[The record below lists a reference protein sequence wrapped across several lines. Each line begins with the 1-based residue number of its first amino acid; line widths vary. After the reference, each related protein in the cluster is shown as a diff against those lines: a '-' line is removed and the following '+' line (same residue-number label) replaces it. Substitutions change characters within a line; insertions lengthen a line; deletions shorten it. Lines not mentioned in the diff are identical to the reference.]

1 VRIEDHEKQAQL
13 IVGPYYEVLEPVIY
27 LSWLGGPRG
36 PPGQRQCQRMREP
49 DENPVLILTGAPGS
63 GKTTVA
69 RSLSAKSQRAVHLES
84 DQFFHFIQA
93 GYVEPWKPES
103 HEQNTAVM
111 RIVAQAAA
119 GYANAGYFT
128 IVEGIVIPRW
138 FLQPLRESLS
148 AAGHRV
154 AYAVLRTPLVV
165 CLERAGSRASNRL
178 SDAAVVERLWHD
190 FADLGPFET
199 HVIDSGAQA
208 ADATADALA
217 ERLQGDL
224 LL

>member
-1 VRIEDHEKQAQL
+1 MDIPT
-13 IVGPYYEVLEPVIY
+13 PY
-27 LSWLGGPRG
+27 S
-36 PPGQRQCQRMREP
+36 
-49 DENPVLILTGAPGS
+49 DETPQTGHPAPKGFSESPVLILTGAPGS

-69 RSLSAKSQRAVHLES
+69 RLLAAKSKRAVHLES
-84 DQFFHFIQA
+84 DLFFHFIQT

-119 GYANAGYFT
+119 GYAEAGYFT
-128 IVEGIVIPRW
+128 IVDGIVSPGW
-138 FLQPLRESLS
+138 FLQPLRDSLS

-154 AYAVLRTPLVV
+154 AYAVLRAPLAA

-190 FADLGPFET
+190 FADLGPLET
-199 HVIDSGAQA
+199 HVIDSAAQGTG
-208 ADATADALA
+208 ATADLLA
-217 ERLQGDL
+217 ERLRGDL

>member
-1 VRIEDHEKQAQL
+1 VAQL
-13 IVGPYYEVLEPVIY
+13 L
-27 LSWLGGPRG
+27 
-36 PPGQRQCQRMREP
+36 
-49 DENPVLILTGAPGS
+49 A
-63 GKTTVA
+63 
-69 RSLSAKSQRAVHLES
+69 AKSRRAVHLES
-84 DQFFHFIQA
+84 DRFFHFIQA
-93 GYVEPWKPES
+93 GYIEPWKPES
-103 HEQNTAVM
+103 HEQNTTVM

-119 GYANAGYFT
+119 GYANAGYLT
-128 IVEGIVIPRW
+128 IIDGIVIPRW
-138 FLQPLRESLS
+138 FLRPLRDSLS

-154 AYAVLRTPLVV
+154 AYAVLRAPLAV

-190 FADLGPFET
+190 FADLGRLEAN
-199 HVIDSGAQA
+199 VIDSGAQA